1 MQARVGAFLDGIQI
15 VYMKVDGNRLDP
27 QESYVSPWL
36 GTQTD
41 GELQRLLSKGT
52 PYIGVSGACQ
62 GEVVGLKLLKK

>member
-1 MQARVGAFLDGIQI
+1 
-15 VYMKVDGNRLDP
+15 MKVDGNRLDP